1 MRSCTSHDSPRLSFP
16 KNKEKDMAKKI
27 TDKDIFTRPVSEM
40 TEAERLRAI
49 ERLEL
54 LRDEVMLQLE
64 GVMEEVS
71 AESGVA
77 SYSKRKHKFGEAPND
92 N

>member
-1 MRSCTSHDSPRLSFP
+1 MKR
-16 KNKEKDMAKKI
+16 KI
-27 TDKDIFTRPVSEM
+27 TDKDIFERRVADM

-54 LRDEVMLQLE
+54 LRDELMLQIE

-71 AESGVA
+71 AESGV
-77 SYSKRKHKFGEAPND
+77 SGYGKRRFKIGEAPND

>member
-1 MRSCTSHDSPRLSFP
+1 
-16 KNKEKDMAKKI
+16 MAKKI
-27 TDKDIFTRPVSEM
+27 TDKDIFTRPVAEM

-54 LRDEVMLQLE
+54 LRDEVKLQLE
-64 GVMEEVS
+64 GIMEEVS

>member
-1 MRSCTSHDSPRLSFP
+1 
-16 KNKEKDMAKKI
+16 MAQNI
-27 TDKDIFTRPVSEM
+27 TDKDIFTKRVSDM

-54 LRDEVMLQLE
+54 LRDEVMLGIE
-64 GVMEEVS
+64 SVMDEVA
-71 AESGVA
+71 AESGVN
-77 SYSKRKHKFGEAPND
+77 KHKRRKHRFGEAPND

>member
-1 MRSCTSHDSPRLSFP
+1 
-16 KNKEKDMAKKI
+16 MAEKI
-27 TDKDIFTRPVSEM
+27 TDRDIFTKRVADM

-54 LRDEVMLQLE
+54 LRDEVTLQME
-64 GVMEEVS
+64 TVMEEVA

-77 SYSKRKHKFGEAPND
+77 KHKRRRYKFGDSPND

>member
-1 MRSCTSHDSPRLSFP
+1 MSD
-16 KNKEKDMAKKI
+16 KI
-27 TDKDIFTRPVSEM
+27 TDKDIFTKRVADM

-54 LRDEVMLQLE
+54 LRDEVTMQIE

-77 SYSKRKHKFGEAPND
+77 KYNRRRYKLGEAPND

>member
-1 MRSCTSHDSPRLSFP
+1 MNR
-16 KNKEKDMAKKI
+16 KI
-27 TDKDIFTRPVSEM
+27 TDKDIFERRVADM
-40 TEAERLRAI
+40 TDAERLRAI

-54 LRDEVMLQLE
+54 LRDELMHQIE

-71 AESGVA
+71 AESGIA
-77 SYSKRKHKFGEAPND
+77 GYGKRRFDLGEAPND

>member
-1 MRSCTSHDSPRLSFP
+1 MQ
-16 KNKEKDMAKKI
+16 KI
-27 TDKDIFTRPVSEM
+27 TDKDVFNKRVGDM
-40 TEAERLRAI
+40 TDAERLRAI

-54 LRDEVMLQLE
+54 LRDEVMQE
-64 GVMEEVS
+64 IESVMQEVS

-77 SYSKRKHKFGEAPND
+77 SYGKRKYKLGEAPND

>member
-1 MRSCTSHDSPRLSFP
+1 MV
-16 KNKEKDMAKKI
+16 EKI

-40 TEAERLRAI
+40 TEAERMRAI

-54 LRDEVMLQLE
+54 LRDEVIMQIE

-71 AESGVA
+71 AESGVQ
-77 SYSKRKHKFGEAPND
+77 KHKRRKHKLGEAPND